1 MNTFEKRQT
10 KSQSY
15 CVSGFFFQCFCEREK
30 NNEWKQTKNK
40 RKMSLTVQQSC
51 RSLSVLCALTWCGE
65 NVGGELHEAEE
76 FFTQTFVSFDDQ
88 Q

>member
-1 MNTFEKRQT
+1 MKKDKQNPNPT
-10 KSQSY
+10 
-15 CVSGFFFQCFCEREK
+15 VWVIFFQCFCEREK